1 MKVLVAP
8 LGNGIRKTGNTDR
21 NIKYEVTKYRFP
33 DNEKNFETSLIFEAI
48 IRYQLSIREEIDEII
63 LVGTVHSCWQ
73 DLYDYC
79 IDRRE
84 KRKGIPLSDEEL
96 DYFDQIEKESQKVDR
111 NSSTEEL
118 ERFQKFLHPLEQ
130 MISENLLEDHLLN
143 VHIQIMQYGM
153 NESETF
159 FNYHKMCSGIEQ
171 YTREGERMDII
182 LDITHSFR
190 SMPIYYFLVLNYLMR
205 ISRHDVNVSAI
216 YYGMFEL
223 KMEEN
228 LDYTPVVNMNYLIS
242 AMNWINGLNEVNS
255 YGSVYSV
262 TNCLEKDNHISDWL
276 QVFEWATNTNDYS
289 LLTEAITEI
298 TTADITQDTYTAMGR
313 DALQRITQ
321 ILQEKFPNGSV
332 ANVALT
338 QCNLAQWFFEQRRYG
353 LAILTIQEC
362 VKTHLTY
369 LMLKYW
375 DKNRLLTMG
384 ELRGKIFDE
393 GTRNNSISLL
403 KNIAEKEPL
412 MGKLLEFYNEGKDM
426 RNTMAHVLSNTET
439 DKKTGSVLMKEISD
453 QRDQLEKY
461 IQWVGECIR
470 HDRLRPEVQR
480 QAFRRDESPS
490 NLQNNTSVI
499 YDQVVFMGKKKKKW
513 NWNGIYGNCHITAK
527 QLYCIERPGY
537 ETEFQSKKSYQ
548 QECDEMLKQLD
559 AHLAKYTDKKTMVL
573 VGNTNLEKELYLIRQ
588 LDDRNVTVKL
598 LGGTPEPGGKIALTI
613 KNVPFKEKELN

>member
-1 MKVLVAP
+1 
-8 LGNGIRKTGNTDR
+8 
-21 NIKYEVTKYRFP
+21 
-33 DNEKNFETSLIFEAI
+33 
-48 IRYQLSIREEIDEII
+48 
-63 LVGTVHSCWQ
+63 
-73 DLYDYC
+73 
-79 IDRRE
+79 
-84 KRKGIPLSDEEL
+84 
-96 DYFDQIEKESQKVDR
+96 
-111 NSSTEEL
+111 
-118 ERFQKFLHPLEQ
+118 
-130 MISENLLEDHLLN
+130 
-143 VHIQIMQYGM
+143 
-153 NESETF
+153 
-159 FNYHKMCSGIEQ
+159 
-171 YTREGERMDII
+171 
-182 LDITHSFR
+182 
-190 SMPIYYFLVLNYLMR
+190 
-205 ISRHDVNVSAI
+205 
-216 YYGMFEL
+216 
-223 KMEEN
+223 
-228 LDYTPVVNMNYLIS
+228 
-242 AMNWINGLNEVNS
+242 
-255 YGSVYSV
+255 
-262 TNCLEKDNHISDWL
+262 
-276 QVFEWATNTNDYS
+276 
-289 LLTEAITEI
+289 
-298 TTADITQDTYTAMGR
+298 
-313 DALQRITQ
+313 
-321 ILQEKFPNGSV
+321 
-332 ANVALT
+332 
-338 QCNLAQWFFEQRRYG
+338 
-353 LAILTIQEC
+353 
-362 VKTHLTY
+362 
-369 LMLKYW
+369 
-375 DKNRLLTMG
+375 MG

-588 LDDRNVTVKL
+588 LNDRNVTVKL
-598 LGGTPEPGGKIALTI
+598 LGGTPEPDGKIALTI